1 MRRVPDVRPPG
12 PRTAADLPE
21 PAAHLRPVTVALAGV
36 EFGWGSSGKLS
47 AVLSALRERAQP
59 PLRRAQPPL
68 RFVGLASGLGRPLLA
83 EHTVDCW
90 YDLPESAAERR
101 AAVGRIV
108 QSHGVRAAVV
118 VLDGAVAS
126 ELEAAG
132 VPTVFVDSLP
142 FMWTDGD
149 RGALPL
155 DATVYCA
162 QKYPGV
168 SLEREHEG
176 VLASV
181 SSLRWVEAV
190 IGTPPGSCLDPR
202 PPALRPLAPG
212 HPDRRTP
219 DPSESRTGGRPWRK
233 ALISLGGLRAPS
245 LPDWTAYPRAVVP
258 AVLDALADHGVQ
270 EAHLAGN
277 LPDGV
282 LAGLVARSPAGLRVT
297 AGPLPHSAF
306 LTELTRCDVLLTSP
320 GLTTLLEADRLKVP
334 TVCLPPQNLSQIFNG
349 RYHSRAVGTDV
360 RVTWPE
366 SIFGEEEALGLRA
379 KGEDHALELIYG
391 GIGHAAV
398 RADAV
403 QAVQAD
409 AAPPATDLRAAV
421 LAAVRRA
428 AQGADWGALAAAVGT
443 GGAAQVADA
452 LLATVRQAQP
462 STA

>member
-21 PAAHLRPVTVALAGV
+21 PAPHPRPVTVALAGV

-47 AVLSALRERAQP
+47 AVLSALRE
-59 PLRRAQPPL
+59 RAQPPL

-101 AAVGRIV
+101 VAVGRIV
-108 QSHGVRAAVV
+108 RSHGVRAAVV

-126 ELEAAG
+126 ALEAAG

-142 FMWTDGD
+142 FMWTEGD

-168 SLEREHEG
+168 SLEREG

-190 IGTPPGSCLDPR
+190 IGTPPDSS
-202 PPALRPLAPG
+202 PALRPPAPR
-212 HPDRRTP
+212 HPGPLTPLTP
-219 DPSESRTGGRPWRK
+219 DSSESRTGGRPWRK

-282 LAGLVARSPAGLRVT
+282 LAGLVARSPAGLRIT

-320 GLTTLLEADRLKVP
+320 GLTTLLEADRLRVP

-403 QAVQAD
+403 RADAVQAD
-409 AAPPATDLRAAV
+409 AAPPATGLRSAV

-462 STA
+462 SSA